1 MCECVCGTRDCQ
13 WVPALKGAD
22 NIDAYIGSRV
32 RLRRVTLGVSQEQL
46 GTALGLTFQQ
56 IQKYEKGQ
64 NRIGAGRLY
73 RIAQALSAPVDYFFD
88 GLPSTAPRGDEPGV
102 IARSA
107 EIQSFI
113 ASSDGHSLA
122 LAFQQIA
129 DLSTRKRII
138 DLITTIADD
147 TVEIPG

>member
-1 MCECVCGTRDCQ
+1 M
-13 WVPALKGAD
+13 KGAD

-46 GTALGLTFQQ
+46 GAALGLTFQQ

-73 RIAQALSAPVDYFFD
+73 RIAQALSAPVEYFYQ
-88 GLPSTAPRGDEPGV
+88 GLPPTAPEGDAPGV
-102 IARSA
+102 VARSA

-122 LAFQQIA
+122 LAFQRIT
-129 DLSTRKRII
+129 DISTRKRII
-138 DLITTIADD
+138 DLIATIADD
-147 TVEIPG
+147 AVEISG

>member
-1 MCECVCGTRDCQ
+1 M
-13 WVPALKGAD
+13 KGAD

-73 RIAQALSAPVDYFFD
+73 RIAQALSAPVEYFFE
-88 GLPSTAPRGDEPGV
+88 GLPPTAPQGDSPGV
-102 IARSA
+102 VARSA

-113 ASSDGHSLA
+113 ASPDGHSMA
-122 LAFQQIA
+122 LAFQRIT
-129 DLSTRKRII
+129 DISTRKRII
-138 DLITTIADD
+138 DLIATIADD
-147 TVEIPG
+147 AVEVSG